1 LAPLAILISMAR
13 QKRKASE
20 AIDPIL
26 KAGKALKVGDLAEE
40 LISAIGGTAEFARLY
55 AEELQDGTKPGSVA
69 RARML
74 DGILRLVTNASA
86 QNKSMARTEDEME
99 DEELAEIA
107 RELLERATPRSPA
120 SPEPSGAN

>member
-1 LAPLAILISMAR
+1 MAR

-20 AIDPIL
+20 ALDPIL

-55 AEELQDGTKPGSVA
+55 AKELQDGTKPGSVA

-107 RELLERATPRSPA
+107 RELLGRATPTSPT
-120 SPEPSGAN
+120 PPSGGD